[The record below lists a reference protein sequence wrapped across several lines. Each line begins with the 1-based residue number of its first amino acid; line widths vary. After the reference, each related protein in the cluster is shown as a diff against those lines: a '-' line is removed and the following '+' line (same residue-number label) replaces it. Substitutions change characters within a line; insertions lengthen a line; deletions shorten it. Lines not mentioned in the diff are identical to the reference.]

1 METVDMISLI
11 TNLGF
16 PVVLSFILLRYILQ
30 TIGEKFDNLEETIK
44 KLITAL
50 EKINTN

>member
-1 METVDMISLI
+1 MEAVDMI

-44 KLITAL
+44 KLITAI